1 MFVRQM
7 TNAVGRSY
15 SSFSNPMEMGLSSQ
29 HAAFQ
34 SMVREFAQE
43 ELRPIADELDA
54 EKKFPKQQVKKMGEL
69 GLMGVEIS
77 KDYGGAGLDGL
88 SYAIAMEEISRA
100 CAGTG
105 TVMTAHN
112 SIFMGPIN
120 KFGSHEQKLKILPNF
135 VTGDS
140 VGCFML
146 SEPGN
151 GSDAGAAST
160 LAVFKDDH
168 YNISGTKAWITNS
181 WESSGGSLF
190 ATTDRKAKHKG
201 ISCFYIPFPSDG
213 LSLGAKESK
222 MGIRCTSTANVI
234 FDDCQ
239 IPQENLIGESGQGF
253 KIAMQILDAGRI
265 PIGAQGVGIAA
276 DALQRALD
284 YVMKKDVVTQMEEE
298 MLADMEV
305 MVTSARLLTLRAAK
319 MKDEGKPIGKIAA
332 MAKLYGSEVATKVSH
347 KAIQI
352 MGADGLK
359 KGGGVER
366 NYRDARITEIYEGTS
381 EIQKVVIAGHM
392 KKEYKNAIKN

>member
-1 MFVRQM
+1 
-7 TNAVGRSY
+7 
-15 SSFSNPMEMGLSSQ
+15 MGLGAQ
-29 HAAFQ
+29 HTAFQ
-34 SMVREFAQE
+34 SVVREFAQE
-43 ELRPIADELDA
+43 ELRPLADELDK
-54 EKKFPKQQVKKMGEL
+54 EKKFPWKQVNKMGQL
-69 GLMGVEIS
+69 GLMGVEIN

-88 SYAIAMEEISRA
+88 SYTIAMEEISRA

-105 TVMTAHN
+105 TIMTAHN

-120 KFGSHEQKLKILPNF
+120 KYGSPEQKKNILPSF
-135 VTGDS
+135 VTGEK

-160 LAVFKDDH
+160 LAVTQGDEYK
-168 YNISGTKAWITNS
+168 ISGTKAWITNS

-201 ISCFYIPFPSDG
+201 ISCFFIPFPSEG
-213 LSLGAKESK
+213 LSLGAKETK

-239 IPQENLIGESGQGF
+239 IPKENLIGESGQGF

-265 PIGAQGVGIAA
+265 PIAAQGVGIAA

-284 YVMKKDVVTQMEEE
+284 HVMKKSTITQLEEE
-298 MLADMEV
+298 MLAEMEV
-305 MVTSARLLTLRAAK
+305 MVTTARLLTYRAAN

-332 MAKLYGSEVATKVSH
+332 MAKLYGSEVATLVSH
-347 KAIQI
+347 KAIQL
-352 MGADGLK
+352 MGEEGLRR
-359 KGGGVER
+359 GGGVER

-392 KKEYKNAIKN
+392 KKEYRAEKNN